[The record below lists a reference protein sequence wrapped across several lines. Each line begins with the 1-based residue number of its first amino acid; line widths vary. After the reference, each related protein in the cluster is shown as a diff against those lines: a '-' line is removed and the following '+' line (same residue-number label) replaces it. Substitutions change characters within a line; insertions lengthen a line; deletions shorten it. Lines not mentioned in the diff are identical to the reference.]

1 MYNKFLRAFFLL
13 LQVLSLFL
21 PFDFINVEAFYKT
34 NLFRKCYSVV
44 WSAVLVLGCAYRE
57 WFNAVTLYKTTRP
70 SNIILHILE
79 ISSLAAICVISVLS
93 AEFLHKENWGQY
105 LKIQSILKC
114 KLHMKKVNRRRSNVV
129 LEILLGHALLI
140 VIIGVN
146 QYGGAVYDDSSVSL
160 IPRAMNF
167 FVKNVFYYYIFLI
180 TCIIHNTILLLR
192 NDFISLKSFLMDSF
206 GSAKYLRS
214 SFLGTNSPNLTFV
227 VGPKALNGLLEAT
240 KVLNILFECVDIC
253 NKVFGV
259 VILLMSFCTV
269 ITILSSFNTTLIML
283 QEKTLTIEVFI
294 NNACDFFIFLIWISF
309 IISSC
314 DLLKEEVDSV
324 TKLCCK
330 LQHSLPHPQACK
342 ERMELLSLARRI
354 SYGSITISA
363 AGFFDVDLSL
373 IISIFT
379 CVGTYSIALIQFSSM
394 HF

>member
-13 LQVLSLFL
+13 LQALSLFL

-34 NLFRKCYSVV
+34 NLVRKCYSLG
-44 WSAVLVLGCAYRE
+44 WATTLVLGCAYRE
-57 WFNAVTLYKTTRP
+57 WFNAMTLYKTTRP
-70 SNIILHILE
+70 SNVILRILE
-79 ISSLAAICVISVLS
+79 ISSLTAICVISVLS

-114 KLHMKKVNRRRSNVV
+114 KLHMKKLNRKRSHV
-129 LEILLGHALLI
+129 LVEILLGHALLL

-167 FVKNVFYYYIFLI
+167 FVRNVFYYYIFLI
-180 TCIIHNTILLLR
+180 TCIIHNTILFLR
-192 NDFISLKSFLMDSF
+192 NDFTSLKLFLMESF
-206 GSAKYLRS
+206 GTAKYLRS
-214 SFLGTNSPNLTFV
+214 TLVESPAPTFV
-227 VGPKALNGLLEAT
+227 VGPKAMNGLLEAV

-283 QEKTLTIEVFI
+283 QEKTLTIEVFT
-294 NNACDFFIFLIWISF
+294 NNVCDFFIFLIWISF

-342 ERMELLSLARRI
+342 ERIELLSLAHRI
-354 SYGSITISA
+354 SYGSVTISA
-363 AGFFDVDLSL
+363 AGFYDVDLSL

-379 CVGTYSIALIQFSSM
+379 HVGTYSIALIQFSSM
-394 HF
+394 NF